1 MGVQLGIIDYGAGN
15 LHSVRN
21 TFRAAGC
28 EARLIT
34 DPTQLNGLTHLVLPG
49 VGAFGD
55 CVTQLRSRELEQP
68 IQEWI
73 HDDKPFLGIC
83 IGYQILF
90 ESGEE
95 SPGIPG
101 LGILEGRVCRFRSA
115 DLKIPHMGWN
125 NITPMKPSDP
135 LWNGLGESP
144 WFYFVHSF
152 YPKPKD
158 PSLVAA
164 SCSYGDTFAAAI
176 KRGNLLATQF
186 HPEKSQGSG
195 VRLLKNFLS
204 LA

>member
-1 MGVQLGIIDYGAGN
+1 MGVKLGIIDYGAGN

-21 TFRAAGC
+21 TFLAAGC
-28 EARLIT
+28 EAQLIT
-34 DPTQLNGLTHLVLPG
+34 SSADISGLTHLVLPG

-55 CVTQLRSRELEQP
+55 CVTQLRRRGLEQP
-68 IQEWI
+68 IREWI
-73 HDDKPFLGIC
+73 RADKPFLGIC

-101 LGILEGRVCRFRSA
+101 LGILEGSVCRFRST
-115 DLKIPHMGWN
+115 DLKVPHMGWN
-125 NITPMKPSDP
+125 NIAPTQPNDP
-135 LWNGLGESP
+135 VWKGLGESP

-152 YPKPKD
+152 YPQPKGT
-158 PSLVAA
+158 SLIAA
-164 SCSYGDTFAAAI
+164 TCTYGETFAAAV
-176 KRGNLLATQF
+176 RQGNLLATQF
-186 HPEKSQGSG
+186 HPEKSQGCG